1 MLLSSMSGEKRTS
14 FLGAEA
20 PVWAHSADTRTTQ
33 TAKNFGKERMDILES
48 RCRSQKCTLDTTPA
62 REQFPDTPSH
72 CIGREQDGNCQR
84 NTTRG
89 GRGVP
94 RLYKR
99 CRLEDFYVKCQVLL
113 RVLAN
118 GFHESAGLHQHLIAV
133 VVKSR
138 IFEEQSCRALAFFQP
153 LREGRQVVHGG
164 LKLVGKF
171 LIVRE
176 LADT

>member
-33 TAKNFGKERMDILES
+33 TAKNFGQERMDILES

-84 NTTRG
+84 NT
-89 GRGVP
+89 
-94 RLYKR
+94 RLYRSKH
-99 CRLEDFYVKCQVLL
+99 FYVKCQILL
-113 RVLAN
+113 RILTD
-118 GFHESAGLHQHLIAV
+118 GFNESAGLHQHLVAV
-133 VVKSR
+133 VVKSW
-138 IFEEQSCRALAFFQP
+138 IFEEQP
-153 LREGRQVVHGG
+153 H
-164 LKLVGKF
+164 
-171 LIVRE
+171 
-176 LADT
+176 